1 MRNGLPPNSFSRAP
15 DAEDRGHPNK
25 PSVRVSTL
33 ASAKSGGDG
42 WWAAQGRGAVWLC
55 SIPYTGRNVTRSL
68 EGWLE
73 GARTSNSRAPPN
85 RPQPY
90 AHHNQT
96 PNSKHGSRLSVPQT

>member
-1 MRNGLPPNSFSRAP
+1 MRNGLPPDSFSRAP

-68 EGWLE
+68 EVWLE
-73 GARTSNSRAPPN
+73 VARTSNSRAPRN
-85 RPQPY
+85 GPQPY
-90 AHHNQT
+90 GHQQRSNCQFESGLAA
-96 PNSKHGSRLSVPQT
+96 